1 MFDLIIYI
9 ANEFEMHELSKEGKK
24 LDKIDNDEFVKLVKK
39 KLSFEEY
46 QLFDKHELDVSK
58 YWFVRQRK
66 LIEFTINF
74 IKSINN

>member
-1 MFDLIIYI
+1 MLDLINYI

-46 QLFDKHELDVSK
+46 QLFDSK